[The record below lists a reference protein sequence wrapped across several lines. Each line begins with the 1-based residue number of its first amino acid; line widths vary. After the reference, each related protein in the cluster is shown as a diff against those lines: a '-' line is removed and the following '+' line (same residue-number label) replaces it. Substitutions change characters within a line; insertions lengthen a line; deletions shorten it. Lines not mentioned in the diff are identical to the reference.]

1 MERKQLINCTVKS
14 CAYNNSEEN
23 KCELQSIQVEP
34 LNEVE
39 TGTPDESMCASYECD
54 DWEEDNNWND

>member
-1 MERKQLINCTVKS
+1 MEKKQLIKCTVAS
-14 CAYNNSEEN
+14 CVYNNSEKN

-54 DWEEDNNWND
+54 CCND